1 MSDGPGP
8 KMQLVELYRRDADLS
23 VEEFWWL
30 CFELG
35 GMNTLLQLDE
45 LLHGSVDPTPK
56 GIQSYGRRPK

>member
-8 KMQLVELYRRDADLS
+8 KMQLVELYRRDTDLS

-45 LLHGSVDPTPK
+45 LPARICRSNSQRNTILWPSP
-56 GIQSYGRRPK
+56 